1 MKVHLLL
8 LCFSFPLSIFSQ
20 TSAPDVIASGSG
32 FFDNG
37 TFSNSYTIG
46 EMAVVETYST
56 TGFILTQGFQQPAD
70 FASGIA
76 NAQNA
81 APLFGVYPNP
91 SNGIF
96 FVEYALENPSAVV
109 IEIFDAMGQKVS
121 SGESACSAGLQ
132 RQQISL
138 ATFSSG
144 IYSVRLTIQSQRN
157 SESKTVRINL
167 IR

>member
-1 MKVHLLL
+1 ML
-8 LCFSFPLSIFSQ
+8 PLVIFSQ
-20 TSAPDVIASGSG
+20 TSAPDVIASGG
-32 FFDNG
+32 DFFDTG
-37 TFSNSYTIG
+37 TFSNSFTIG
-46 EMAVVETYST
+46 EMAEVETYST

-76 NAQNA
+76 DPQNA

-96 FVEYALENPSAVV
+96 FVEYALEDPAEVV
-109 IEIFDAMGQKVS
+109 VEIFDGLGQRVS
-121 SGESACSAGLQ
+121 TITSSHDPGTQ
-132 RQQISL
+132 QQQIDLTS
-138 ATFSSG
+138 FSSG
-144 IYSVRLTIQSQRN
+144 IYSVRLTIQSQGN